1 MTLLELKSQRN
12 ITTLVFNPIPNST
25 LLWSQ
30 HGLLIGEDSKDAF
43 LKGESFSLIE
53 KESKKG
59 TKYHIIAFDK
69 IKEGGFSCNMS

>member
-1 MTLLELKSQRN
+1 MTLSDLKSQRN
-12 ITTLVFNPIPNST
+12 ITTLVFNPIPDST

-30 HGLLIGEDSKDAF
+30 HGLLIGLENKDAL

-59 TKYHIIAFDK
+59 TKYHIIAFDRV
-69 IKEGGFSCNMS
+69 KEGGFSCNMS